1 MIFNSLGH
9 IPIGIAWRSITGKY
23 LMVSMSTM
31 ERVKNIPHANTKSQ
45 NLYKLSLGQEYE
57 VGEVRKVIE
66 TMWIEEEPR
75 TDDKI

>member
-1 MIFNSLGH
+1 
-9 IPIGIAWRSITGKY
+9 
-23 LMVSMSTM
+23 MVSMSTM

-66 TMWIEEEPR
+66 TM
-75 TDDKI
+75 